1 MKSLFNFYL
10 DDDDKKKASE
20 KLERIFGQQCK
31 GLLAAY
37 YRVMTEQ
44 LINTPDDKLQV
55 LMEHV
60 AEDYVYNTK
69 RNKRS
74 KL

>member
-10 DDDDKKKASE
+10 DDDDKKKASD
-20 KLERIFGQQCK
+20 KLERIFGQQSK

-44 LINTPDDKLQV
+44 LINTPDDKLKV

-60 AEDYVYNTK
+60 SEDYVYNTK

>member
-10 DDDDKKKASE
+10 DDDDKKKASD

-55 LMEHV
+55 KE
-60 AEDYVYNTK
+60 
-69 RNKRS
+69 
-74 KL
+74 